1 MTAGSHDTDRQERL
15 QRVRIGVT
23 GLAAVFLVVMG
34 AGALTR
40 SASDERPVQDQA
52 DVEVPNGLPELV
64 GNKLAAEELPK
75 EPLAELGVAP
85 STASD
90 NNAAPADPSKRK
102 GP

>member
-1 MTAGSHDTDRQERL
+1 
-15 QRVRIGVT
+15 
-23 GLAAVFLVVMG
+23 MG

-40 SASDERPVQDQA
+40 SASDETPVQDQA

-64 GNKLAAEELPK
+64 GNNLAAEELPK

-85 STASD
+85 STG
-90 NNAAPADPSKRK
+90 NNAAPVDPSKRK

>member
-1 MTAGSHDTDRQERL
+1 M
-15 QRVRIGVT
+15 RIGVT

-64 GNKLAAEELPK
+64 GNKLADEELPK

>member
-1 MTAGSHDTDRQERL
+1 M
-15 QRVRIGVT
+15 T

-40 SASDERPVQDQA
+40 SASDETPVQEQA
-52 DVEVPNGLPELV
+52 DVQAPSGLPELV
-64 GNKLAAEELPK
+64 GNNLAAEELPK

-85 STASD
+85 STTPGDNASSA
-90 NNAAPADPSKRK
+90 NPSKRK